1 MAQSK
6 RAKVANYLC
15 RLNFRSPLGSASKIN
30 GFCGDGRARPPLKPP
45 FQWGDQKGPRGDAAS
60 DHPISAFASKARAVS
75 RSATRSTRAFSIF
88 AETGIQEGS
97 LDPCGTAEHV
107 LRVWE
112 NVLHC
117 GFGKTMRMESRMPK
131 RRFRN

>member
-15 RLNFRSPLGSASKIN
+15 RLNFRSPLGSANKIN

-45 FQWGDQKGPRGDAAS
+45 FQWGDQKGPRGDPS
-60 DHPISAFASKARAVS
+60 PDYPISAFASKARAVS

-88 AETGIQEGS
+88 AKRERLFPKPKVGGS
-97 LDPCGTAEHV
+97 SHLGTASKI
-107 LRVWE
+107 
-112 NVLHC
+112 
-117 GFGKTMRMESRMPK
+117 G
-131 RRFRN
+131 